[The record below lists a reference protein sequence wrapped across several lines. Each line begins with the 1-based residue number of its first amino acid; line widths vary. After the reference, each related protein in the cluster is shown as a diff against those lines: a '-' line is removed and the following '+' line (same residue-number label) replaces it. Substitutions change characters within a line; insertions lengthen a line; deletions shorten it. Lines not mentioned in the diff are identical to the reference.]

1 MVSTIGE
8 LAALATAFCWT
19 VSALCWT
26 AAGRR
31 VGSLAVNIIRLFVAL
46 PMFLLYNGLVLGEV
60 VPLSASSH
68 AWVWLSL
75 SGVAGFFLCDLFFF
89 SSFLLI
95 GPRMALLIFSLAP
108 PLSAL
113 FGWILLGEHL
123 TRWNW
128 IGMAITLSGI
138 LWVILQS
145 PDRRE
150 DDAQGQRGK
159 RGRGVLHAL
168 LAAVAQGLATVL
180 CKVGMRDMTSPV
192 AGTEIRLISG
202 LACFLVLI
210 PLLGRQGQVV
220 RALRDGR
227 AMAIMTL
234 GAFIGP
240 FVGVSLL
247 LFAVKLIPAGLAQ
260 TFVSLSPVMIIPASA
275 LVFKERISARAVG
288 GAALAVLGAAILFL

>member
-19 VSALCWT
+19 ASALCWT

-31 VGSLAVNIIRLFVAL
+31 VGSLAVNIIRLFIAL
-46 PMFLLYNGLVLGEV
+46 PMFLLYNGLVVGEV
-60 VPLSASSH
+60 VPLSASPH
-68 AWVWLSL
+68 AWGWLSL
-75 SGVAGFFLCDLFFF
+75 SGVVGFFLCDLFFF
-89 SSFLLI
+89 RSFLLI

-113 FGWILLGEHL
+113 FGWILMGEHL

-128 IGMAITLSGI
+128 IGMATTLSGI
-138 LWVILQS
+138 LWVITQS
-145 PDRRE
+145 PDRSE
-150 DDAQGQRGK
+150 DEAQGEPRKGIRG
-159 RGRGVLHAL
+159 GIYAL

-180 CKVGMRDMTSPV
+180 CKIGMRDMTSPV
-192 AGTEIRLISG
+192 AGTEIRLLSG

-210 PLLGRQGQVV
+210 PLLGRQGQVF

-234 GAFIGP
+234 GAFVGP

-260 TFVSLSPVMIIPASA
+260 TFVSLSPVLIIPASA

-288 GAALAVLGAAILFL
+288 GAVLAVLGVAMLFL